1 MGVRVQILL
10 QSKNWL
16 ACLIVPLTRLYLLS
30 SVPQVSP
37 AAEMYVD
44 EHEGVAELLVEV
56 EVVEVEVVV
65 EEVVEVD

>member
-1 MGVRVQILL
+1 MGVHVQILL

-37 AAEMYVD
+37 ATEMYVD
-44 EHEGVAELLVEV
+44 KHEGVTELLVEV
-56 EVVEVEVVV
+56 GLVEVEEAV
-65 EEVVEVD
+65 EELVDVG